1 MFAREIDLCL
11 ASILFM
17 SACATFERIF
27 VLRSPRRIIY
37 NYLPKLF
44 EVQGGLWYDSTNLQF
59 IKVKEVLNRGYKD
72 FYSED
77 KKTYTSFRE
86 MTGVNRQV

>member
-1 MFAREIDLCL
+1 MCL

-17 SACATFERIF
+17 SACATFDM
-27 VLRSPRRIIY
+27 SSYRRLIQ

-59 IKVKEVLNRGYKD
+59 IKVKEVLNRGYKV

>member
-1 MFAREIDLCL
+1 
-11 ASILFM
+11 M

-44 EVQGGLWYDSTNLQF
+44 EAQGGLWYDSTNLQF

-86 MTGVNRQV
+86 MTGVNRQVWMMRIVLHIY